1 MRKNIIDNKIED
13 ALKIK
18 ASKIEIN
25 KNNIEIAKR
34 NIFHNIEEAESMKKI
49 GFKKTAL
56 IVAALCVLGSI
67 TAVAAS
73 SFTMTVAHS
82 FLNEEVKS
90 FEQVAEIAE
99 KADMNLK
106 YPEKFSNGYEFKS
119 AIPVYGNYE
128 DEETNTSSP
137 QWTDI
142 SITYENK
149 DGKDVMMSVSS
160 VLPPMEEN
168 NSSENYNGI
177 EIGYYSYNAL
187 FVPPTYE
194 LTEEEKALEA
204 SGDIVVSYGT
214 DEVKKEFIEY
224 VSWSDDGLTYSL
236 MTQNGSLGNDG
247 LTEMAKEIIDK

>member
-1 MRKNIIDNKIED
+1 MRKNIIDNKIKET
-13 ALKIK
+13 LNIT
-18 ASKIEIN
+18 ASKIEVN
-25 KNNIEIAKR
+25 KNNMEITKR
-34 NIFHNIEEAESMKKI
+34 NVLHNIEEAENMKKI

-56 IVAALCVLGSI
+56 IVASLCILGSI

-73 SFTMTVAHS
+73 NFTSIVAHS
-82 FLNEEVKS
+82 FNNEEVTS

-99 KADMNLK
+99 KADMDLK

-119 AIPVYGNYE
+119 AIPIYGNYE
-128 DEETNTSSP
+128 DQETGTSSP

-149 DGKDVMMSVSS
+149 DGENVMMSVSS
-160 VLPPMEEN
+160 VLPPSEEN
-168 NSSENYNGI
+168 TLSENYNGI

-214 DEVKKEFIEY
+214 DEVEKEFIEY
-224 VSWSDDGLTYSL
+224 VSWSDDGLNYSL
-236 MTQNGSLGNDG
+236 MTQNGSLGSDG

>member
-1 MRKNIIDNKIED
+1 MRKNIIDNKIKET
-13 ALKIK
+13 LNIT
-18 ASKIEIN
+18 ASKIEVN
-25 KNNIEIAKR
+25 KNTMEITKR
-34 NIFHNIEEAESMKKI
+34 NVLHNIEEAENMKKTS
-49 GFKKTAL
+49 FKKTAL
-56 IVAALCVLGSI
+56 IVAALCIVGSI

-73 SFTMTVAHS
+73 GFTMTVAHS

-90 FEQVAEIAE
+90 FEQVAEITE
-99 KADMNLK
+99 KADMDLK
-106 YPEKFSNGYEFKS
+106 YVENFSNGYEFKS

-128 DEETNTSSP
+128 DQETGTSSP

-149 DGKDVMMSVSS
+149 DGENVMMSVSS
-160 VLPPMEEN
+160 VLPPSEEN
-168 NSSENYNGI
+168 TLSENYNGI

-214 DEVKKEFIEY
+214 DKVEKEFIES
-224 VSWSDDGLTYSL
+224 VSWSDNGLNYSL
-236 MTQNGSLGNDG
+236 ITQNGSLGSDG
-247 LTEMAKEIIDK
+247 LTKMAKEIIDK